1 MHRPCAAMVLITALR
16 ARWNGLT
23 ALTLAG
29 AISTCWATSAFA
41 QPPTLELVLKRTA
54 QYVEQFVDQFSNVVA
69 EERYVQDTLGN
80 LPMITA
86 GRGALTPVRPAS
98 RHRELKSDF
107 LLVKVGPLEWLPFR
121 DVYEVDGTPIRDR
134 EGRLAKL
141 FLRPTATSLEQA
153 SQIAAE
159 SARYNLGAVQRTINT
174 PILPLIFLYADV
186 QPRFRFSLGKR
197 EPSVGSNIWI
207 VEYKEETKPTLVRG
221 VRDSNLPASGRYWI
235 DAETGRV
242 AKAQI
247 DLETAGI
254 RARLTIS
261 FRRDE
266 KFDIDVPFEMQEL
279 YSHDRGTV
287 SGTATYGH
295 FRRFDVNSDESFH
308 NPTTVTIADRRT
320 GMTLVEIP
328 SGRFTMGSSQ
338 SEAGRNGDEGQHDV
352 TINRPFFLGQHEVT
366 QQEWQTVMNTNPSTF
381 KTCGPR
387 CPVENVSLSEIKAF
401 LAALNA
407 QAGNEVVYRLPTEAE
422 WEYACRAGTATAFST
437 GENITTVQANFN
449 GKLPNAGT
457 GSGMFREHT
466 TRSGGFPPN
475 AWGLVDMHGN
485 VSEWTADWYGEY
497 PAEDVNDPSGAA
509 SGTTQVVRG
518 GNWQAGASA
527 ARCASRSAEDPSTHN
542 GSIGFRIAADR
553 AAK

>member
-1 MHRPCAAMVLITALR
+1 MRRPGAAPVLTTSRALK
-16 ARWNGLT
+16 NGLT
-23 ALTLAG
+23 LLALAS
-29 AISTCWATSAFA
+29 AVATCWATSAFA

-54 QYVEQFVDQFSNVVA
+54 LYVEQFVDQFSNVVA

-80 LPMITA
+80 LPMITT
-86 GRGALTPVRPAS
+86 GRGALSPVRPAS

-121 DVYEVDGTPIRDR
+121 DVYEVDGMPIRDR

-186 QPRFRFSLGKR
+186 QPRFRFTLAKR

-266 KFDIDVPFEMQEL
+266 KFEIDVPFEMQEL
-279 YSHDRGTV
+279 YYHDRGTV

-308 NPTTVTIADRRT
+308 NPTTVTITDRRS

-338 SEAGRNGDEGQHDV
+338 SEAGRSGDEGQHDV

-366 QQEWQTVMNTNPSTF
+366 QQEWQTVMNANPSTF

-387 CPVENVSLSEIKAF
+387 CPVENVSVAEIKAF
-401 LAALNA
+401 LVALNA

-437 GENITTVQANFN
+437 GETITTVQANFN
-449 GKLPNAGT
+449 GKLGGT

-466 TRSGGFPPN
+466 TRAGGFPPN

-485 VSEWTADWYGEY
+485 VSEWTGDLYGAY
-497 PAEDVNDPSGAA
+497 PAEDVTDPSGAS
-509 SGTTQVVRG
+509 SGATQVIRG
-518 GNWQAGASA
+518 GNWQSGASA
-527 ARCASRSAEDPSTHN
+527 ARCASRSAEDPSTHT
-542 GSIGFRIAADR
+542 GSIGFRLAADR
-553 AAK
+553 VGK